1 MRLIRRSR
9 DVPLAD
15 EMKRRHKNGGDEVLN
30 MRQRTVL
37 QYLSL
42 TDWRMVASLPVP
54 ASEIIL
60 SRLVHQGWIE
70 MRGEHKHVEIRLTPA
85 GREAMRKRI

>member
-1 MRLIRRSR
+1 MRAKQ
-9 DVPLAD
+9 P
-15 EMKRRHKNGGDEVLN
+15 DEVLN

-42 TDWRMVASLPVP
+42 TDWRMISRLPIAP
-54 ASEIIL
+54 GEMTL
-60 SRLVHQGWIE
+60 SRLIHQGWIE
-70 MRGEHKHVEIRLTPA
+70 MRGERKQAEIRLTQA